1 MQQKYKNK
9 IFSWVYMLTT
19 SSLLA
24 ACSAQ
29 QLTAINGVPN
39 DDVINSQAYSL
50 EQLYN
55 IKGQDKTWQQLLQS
69 DDLKPLGT
77 FTTHGSLGASVS
89 INNQLIETGPYANN
103 PIDAVKREMR
113 LHTLGHSALDSKDFA
128 KWSRWYQEDGNTQ
141 IFRLFKGEVNTSNK
155 RKNAARVETFI
166 PSQRWLPEQGV
177 VREFGAR
184 FTVLKSGG
192 CVAPHYCSIFQAK
205 GNNVDHWSV
214 MLRVDNKGALWFYPR
229 EDLTKR
235 KLISRSA
242 IGRPF
247 DMKVLDDGLDYEMF
261 IDGKSVG
268 TGQWQRTK
276 QIGFRW
282 GIYVGRSAVP
292 EDIVVLVT
300 GAVMK

>member
-1 MQQKYKNK
+1 MHQKIKM
-9 IFSWVYMLTT
+9 FTGLFMLATC
-19 SSLLA
+19 SLVA
-24 ACSAQ
+24 ACSTQ
-29 QLTAINGVPN
+29 QATVINALQHE
-39 DDVINSQAYSL
+39 DVIKSQGYSL
-50 EQLYN
+50 EQLYSL
-55 IKGQDKTWQQLLQS
+55 KGQDKTWQQLLQS

-77 FTTHGSLGASVS
+77 FTTHGSLGATVN
-89 INNQLIETGPYANN
+89 INNQLIETGLYANN
-103 PIDAVKREMR
+103 PIDAVKRGMR
-113 LHTLGHSALDSKDFA
+113 LHTLGHSALNSGDFA

-141 IFRLFKGEVNTSNK
+141 IFRLFQGEVNTSNK

-166 PSQRWLPEQGV
+166 PSQNSQPEPGV

-214 MLRVDNKGALWFYPR
+214 MLRVDSKGSLWFYPR
-229 EDLTKR
+229 EDSSKR
-235 KLISRSA
+235 KMISSNA

-261 IDGKSVG
+261 IDEQSVG
-268 TGQWQRTK
+268 KGQWPRTK

-282 GIYVGRSAVP
+282 GIYVGRSEVP
-292 EDIVVLVT
+292 ADVVILVT
-300 GAVMK
+300 GASIK